1 MSKLPRAGLAAAVVL
16 AVVLFLVLRGGDDER
31 DEAAPTRETTAAAG
45 TSGETGLRDGGGRD
59 ERSPARP
66 RARELR
72 VTVPAG
78 GPTSLARFGVE
89 QGEEVLLVGGVVA
102 VAAVYL
108 LAVEVARLLVGGR
121 PDLAGSF
128 AWSLVPIAFVY
139 ALAHYFSLFVTEGQR
154 AWPLAS
160 DPFRVGLEPLR
171 RRCFPTEP
179 VPSDAERDLVR
190 PGLDPGAPGTFSR
203 SSSRTTGRS
212 PSFRAPRGSG
222 CERSTRSSP

>member
-89 QGEEVLLVGGVVA
+89 QGEEVLLV
-102 VAAVYL
+102 
-108 LAVEVARLLVGGR
+108 
-121 PDLAGSF
+121 
-128 AWSLVPIAFVY
+128 
-139 ALAHYFSLFVTEGQR
+139 
-154 AWPLAS
+154 
-160 DPFRVGLEPLR
+160 
-171 RRCFPTEP
+171 
-179 VPSDAERDLVR
+179 
-190 PGLDPGAPGTFSR
+190 
-203 SSSRTTGRS
+203 
-212 PSFRAPRGSG
+212 
-222 CERSTRSSP
+222 